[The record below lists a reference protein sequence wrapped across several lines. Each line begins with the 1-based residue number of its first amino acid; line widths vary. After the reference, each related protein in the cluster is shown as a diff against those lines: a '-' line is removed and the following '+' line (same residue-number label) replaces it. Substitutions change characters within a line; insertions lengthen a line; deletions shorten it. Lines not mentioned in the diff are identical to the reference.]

1 MWNWVDQLAQLQR
14 TGRPLAVVTVVGCSN
29 STPREVGAKMLVDA
43 ERFFGTIGGGRVEEM
58 ILADARACLR
68 EGAPRAFRYPLGAKA
83 GQCCGGVMDVLVETL
98 NVGPTL
104 MLFGAGHVAQAL
116 CQVLEGTPFSVD
128 LIDERKEWLF
138 REELPSSVRR
148 HEEAGEDFITQAR
161 FDAERTYVAIMTHQ
175 HDLDQALVA
184 ALLDKP
190 VRYLGLIGSRAKWHR
205 FRSRLEQR
213 GFSPAQLD
221 RVRCPIGLPIGGKS
235 PREVAISVAAELLQ
249 RHHQQAGDPESD
261 LPDPE

>member
-1 MWNWVDQLAQLQR
+1 MWNWVGQLEQLQR
-14 TGRPLAVVTVVGCSN
+14 TGRPVAVVTVVGCSN

-58 ILADARACLR
+58 ILADARACLAAGSTR
-68 EGAPRAFRYPLGAKA
+68 TFRYPLGAKA

-98 NVGPTL
+98 NSGPNL
-104 MLFGAGHVAQAL
+104 VLFGAGHVGQAL
-116 CQVLEGTPFSVD
+116 CQVLEGTPFTVD
-128 LIDERKEWLF
+128 LVDERPEWLH
-138 REELPSSVRR
+138 REGLPASVRR
-148 HEEAGEDFITQAR
+148 HEEAGEDFIATAR
-161 FDAERTYVAIMTHQ
+161 LDPERTYVAIMTHQ

-190 VRYLGLIGSRAKWHR
+190 LRYLGLIGSKAKWHR

-213 GFSPAQLD
+213 GVTAEQLD

-249 RHHQQAGDPESD
+249 QLHRGAAKTSEATDAR
-261 LPDPE
+261 